1 MTVMWYE
8 TPLGAARIAE
18 TKAANDARA
27 VASRMARKTNRS
39 SLNRSGLRMYAAA
52 KGSRLTNGFS
62 FSNNSSDSELSASL
76 TQLRSRSR
84 QLVRDA
90 SYAKRAKVIIVNN
103 VIGWSGVGMQCQVKT
118 NDGKLVTRI
127 NDDIEDLWSQWCEA
141 DSCHT
146 GGRLHFAHLERQLMA
161 QVFEAGEV
169 FVRLHFRKFGNSQ
182 IPLCLEVIEAERLA
196 DEFSQ
201 PGTPFSGNELRMGVE
216 VDSFHRPVA
225 YWIREKHPGDVRWN
239 YDSGS
244 NRYERVPAEFIIHL
258 CVTDRWPQTRG
269 EPWMHTAAR
278 RLNDMDGYSEAEIV
292 RARAQ
297 ASMGGAITTPEDGA
311 DWGEEQ
317 ADGSFEMETE
327 PGVFKRLNPGEE
339 LQFPSPSAPN
349 PAMDPFMCYMLREV
363 AAGIGISYESLS
375 GDYSKSN
382 YSSSRMGLLDSRD
395 IWRFYQWWFIRDF
408 RERVH
413 KLWLAQAMLA
423 GAIKSV
429 GIEAYAVNPRK
440 FEAVRY
446 KPRGWTWV
454 DPTKE
459 VAAYETAIKAGFTTL
474 TDVIAQTAGGDD
486 IEDLATRRESE
497 LELLAEKDLVFT
509 TSPELYTQTGP
520 AAPTAGPAPN
530 DAHQAVEHQAK
541 PDQSRVVSF
550 ART

>member
-1 MTVMWYE
+1 MKFWQ
-8 TPLGAARIAE
+8 R
-18 TKAANDARA
+18 
-27 VASRMARKTNRS
+27 VASWFVVPSQPKPAPGNRMS
-39 SLNRSGLRMYAAA
+39 SRMYAAA
-52 KGSRLTNGFS
+52 NGSRLTNGFS
-62 FSNNSSDSELSASL
+62 FSNNSSDSELSSSL
-76 TQLRSRSR
+76 TQLRARSR
-84 QLVRDA
+84 QLVRDG

-118 NDGKLVTRI
+118 AGGKLVTRI
-127 NDDIEDLWSQWCEA
+127 NDEIEEVWAQWCAAET
-141 DSCHT
+141 CHT
-146 GGRLHFAHLERQLMA
+146 GGRLHFAHMERQLMA

-182 IPLCLEVIEAERLA
+182 VPLALEVIEAERVA

-201 PGTPFSGNELRMGVE
+201 PGTPFTGNEIRMGVE

-239 YDSGS
+239 YDQGS
-244 NRYERVPAEFIIHL
+244 NKYERVPAEFIIHL

-278 RLNDMDGYSEAEIV
+278 KMNDMDGYVEAEII

-297 ASMGGAITTPEDGA
+297 ASISGFIKTEEG
-311 DWGEEQ
+311 GEELGELQ
-317 ADGSFEMETE
+317 PDGSFEMETE
-327 PGVFKRLNPGEE
+327 PGVYKKLSAGEE
-339 LQFPSPSAPN
+339 VQFPNATAPN

-408 RERVH
+408 RQRVH
-413 KLWLAQAMLA
+413 KLWMSQAMLA

-429 GIEAYAVNPRK
+429 PMEQFAVNPRK

-459 VAAYETAIKAGFTTL
+459 VAAYQEAIEAGMTTL

-486 IEDLATRRESE
+486 IEDLATRRKAE
-497 LELLAEKDLVFT
+497 LDLLKEYGLVFT
-509 TSPELYTQTGP
+509 TSPEVY
-520 AAPTAGPAPN
+520 
-530 DAHQAVEHQAK
+530 AK
-541 PDQSRVVSF
+541 PDPAPAPAAAAPEEDEPDEPAEDAEPAPAQNPPPRRVFSF
-550 ART
+550 GSKQ